1 MTSRL
6 TIRLISNFQSSPTK
20 VCQAFVIS
28 SNQCGSFRPIRSDSL
43 FSNINF
49 ALPTEKIATFST
61 QIHLIENIDYPPKN
75 SLIEHYLSTYNP
87 LQLDFT
93 EEQLT
98 NQIDIPSKNH
108 SHSYPI
114 GRYVR
119 LQEEEKCSAII
130 SVVDDRLSEC
140 STKLSNLTIPM
151 IMVTD
156 CCNGERLH
164 TDIIEI
170 DEENE
175 SDLK

>member
-6 TIRLISNFQSSPTK
+6 TIRLISNFQSSSSTTK

-49 ALPTEKIATFST
+49 ALPNEKVVTLST
-61 QIHLIENIDYPPKN
+61 HIHLIENLDYPPPPPSSSKN
-75 SLIEHYLSTYNP
+75 SLLEHYLSTYNP

-93 EEQLT
+93 GEQL
-98 NQIDIPSKNH
+98 NNEHDIPSTNN
-108 SHSYPI
+108 SI
-114 GRYVR
+114 GRYIR
-119 LQEEEKCSAII
+119 LQEEEKCSAI
-130 SVVDDRLSEC
+130 DDRLSEC

-151 IMVTD
+151 IMITD
-156 CCNGERLH
+156 CCNSERLH

-175 SDLK
+175 

>member
-6 TIRLISNFQSSPTK
+6 TIRLISNLQSSSKPK

-49 ALPTEKIATFST
+49 ALPTEKVATLST
-61 QIHLIENIDYPPKN
+61 QIHLIENIDYPLPSSKN

-87 LQLDFT
+87 LQLDLT
-93 EEQLT
+93 GEQLS
-98 NQIDIPSKNH
+98 NEIDIPSRDH
-108 SHSYPI
+108 S
-114 GRYVR
+114 RYVR

-130 SVVDDRLSEC
+130 SIVDDRLSEC

-175 SDLK
+175 